1 MFLTVFHCF
10 SPLQYMPKSES
21 LPLLFAPSFFF
32 KKQRKWFPVV
42 ALYKRAKV
50 RKSLFTKEQ
59 RSNLLFSR
67 ANRYFALLLTKKEWF
82 AKNQRAISQPCKK
95 PQFVIVISTPKKIE
109 PGNHFKKQSWFSL
122 FIIRNIC

>member
-10 SPLQYMPKSES
+10 SPLQYMPKRES
-21 LPLLFAPSFFF
+21 LPLLFALSLFF

-42 ALYKRAKV
+42 ALYKRVKV